1 MEKIQI
7 ATVLKP
13 QGLNGELKC
22 KLFNPNSEILK
33 NVNEIYLEG
42 KDVPS
47 RVVSMRFLG
56 DFMYLKLG
64 TITSREKADL
74 LRGFGIYIDKSLIT
88 IPDDEFIISDI
99 IGSEVQS
106 ENGEH
111 IGILKDVQNYG
122 ATDIFVIEQYKR
134 EYMVPF
140 VGDVI
145 KKVLPKQKLI
155 IVNKNNYDE
164 VKICE

>member
-7 ATVLKP
+7 AVVVKP

-22 KLFNPNSEILK
+22 KLFNPNNEILK
-33 NVNEIYLEG
+33 NVKEIYLEG

-47 RVVSMRFLG
+47 RVVSMRFLN
-56 DFMYLKLG
+56 DFMFLKLG
-64 TITSREKADL
+64 TITTREKADL
-74 LRGFGIYIDKSLIT
+74 LRGFGIYVDKNLVE

-99 IGSEVQS
+99 IGSEVQD
-106 ENGEH
+106 EDGNY
-111 IGILKDVQNYG
+111 IGTLNDVQNYG

-140 VGDVI
+140 VNDII
-145 KKVLPKQKLI
+145 KKILPKQKLI
-155 IVNKNNYDE
+155 IVNRQNYDE
-164 VKICE
+164 AKVCE

>member
-7 ATVLKP
+7 AVVVKP

-33 NVNEIYLEG
+33 NVNKKYLEG

-47 RVVSMRFLG
+47 RVVSMRFLN

-64 TITSREKADL
+64 TINSREKAEL
-74 LRGFGIYIDKSLIT
+74 LRGFGIYVDKNLLE
-88 IPDDEFIISDI
+88 IPKDEFIISEI
-99 IGSEVQS
+99 IGSIVQS
-106 ENGEH
+106 EDGET
-111 IGILKDVQNYG
+111 IGTLVDVQNYG
-122 ATDIFVIEQYKR
+122 ATDLFVIEQYKR
-134 EYMVPF
+134 EYLVPF
-140 VGDVI
+140 VDDIV

-155 IVNKNNYDE
+155 VVNKTKYDE
-164 VKICE
+164 AKVCE